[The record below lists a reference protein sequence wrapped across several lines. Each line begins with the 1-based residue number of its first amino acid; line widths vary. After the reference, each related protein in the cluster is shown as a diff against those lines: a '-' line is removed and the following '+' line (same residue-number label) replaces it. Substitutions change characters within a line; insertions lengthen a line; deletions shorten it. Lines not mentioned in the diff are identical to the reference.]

1 MENKKLFIVRILMMI
16 AGIIILGFSIA
27 VLKLALLGNDPYTG
41 MLFAIADVT
50 PISYPLWQIIFGI
63 IFFIVQL
70 LLGRHLIGVG
80 TIINAFTIGYI
91 VDFSYR
97 FILVPAFGQPEEF
110 PIQLITL
117 IIGMLIC
124 SVGISLYQKA
134 DLGVSPY
141 DSLSLIADERLKK
154 IPYFWCRIVCDGT
167 CALVCFLLGGIVGIG
182 TLLTAFGFGPLVSF
196 FNKVLSDPILRAAGK
211 KNGAAPA

>member
-1 MENKKLFIVRILMMI
+1 MENKKLFIARILMMI

-50 PISYPLWQIIFGI
+50 PISYPVWQILFGLL
-63 IFFIVQL
+63 FFAFQFV
-70 LLGRHLIGVG
+70 LGRHLIGIG
-80 TIINAFTIGYI
+80 TIINAFAIGYI
-91 VDFSYR
+91 VDFCYR
-97 FILVPAFGQPEEF
+97 FILIPIFGQPEKF
-110 PIQLITL
+110 FLQLFTL

-196 FNKVLSDPILRAAGK
+196 FNKVLSDPILRAAK
-211 KNGAAPA
+211 K

>member
-1 MENKKLFIVRILMMI
+1 MENKKLFIVRILMMA

-70 LLGRHLIGVG
+70 LMGRHLIGVG
-80 TIINAFTIGYI
+80 TIINTFTIGYI

-97 FILVPAFGQPEEF
+97 FILFPAFGQPEGF
-110 PIQLITL
+110 PLQLITL

-182 TLLTAFGFGPLVSF
+182 TLLTAFGFGPLVAF
-196 FNKVLSDPILRAAGK
+196 FNKVLSDPILRAARK
-211 KNGAAPA
+211 